1 MRHFLHTTLTSRAKH
16 DTRGERES
24 SCHLHGQNPYTN
36 LQVESAFK
44 LIPNTAP
51 SMLGPASRLLA
62 TNSHATS
69 TCFTKPDQLSVACH
83 TSTTFHDQVYL
94 SLPKISSNSCSHSP
108 PELSRSRFPSLPLH
122 LPPRPPLAGSPSLP
136 PNSPDPLDDDPH
148 CSHPPRNL
156 PPPPHPAAPQEPL
169 NIPKAPG
176 SSGMTPLDTV
186 PPANPSATPP
196 TDCKSSSL
204 PAGDR
209 ICTSVQTCIYRTDCR
224 TSTEDSPATIA
235 QRTPPHLS
243 ARPPSPQQSTS
254 RTNPCTHRTP
264 TLSPHHPARPRIILT
279 GRKGRPMG
287 LKWHVGDGVARSFG

>member
-108 PELSRSRFPSLPLH
+108 PELSRSTGTSEYPEGARLI
-122 LPPRPPLAGSPSLP
+122 G
-136 PNSPDPLDDDPH
+136 DDPTGYGATGK
-148 CSHPPRNL
+148 SVSD
-156 PPPPHPAAPQEPL
+156 PA
-169 NIPKAPG
+169 
-176 SSGMTPLDTV
+176 D
-186 PPANPSATPP
+186 
-196 TDCKSSSL
+196 
-204 PAGDR
+204 
-209 ICTSVQTCIYRTDCR
+209 
-224 TSTEDSPATIA
+224 
-235 QRTPPHLS
+235 
-243 ARPPSPQQSTS
+243 
-254 RTNPCTHRTP
+254 
-264 TLSPHHPARPRIILT
+264 
-279 GRKGRPMG
+279 G
-287 LKWHVGDGVARSFG
+287 L

>member
-1 MRHFLHTTLTSRAKH
+1 MYDYTETSIISSLQFRSSKQNAQRASNASTGKQLALPPLDGRTVNADQLELRIHLKSSDARARDQSRTRAQNGTGEDGRRGGMRHFLHTTLTSRAKH

-122 LPPRPPLAGSPSLP
+122 LPPRPPLAGSPSPVAILAALE
-136 PNSPDPLDDDPH
+136 PDLTKGQH
-148 CSHPPRNL
+148 NEQSHVPCD
-156 PPPPHPAAPQEPL
+156 HPQPEW
-169 NIPKAPG
+169 G
-176 SSGMTPLDTV
+176 
-186 PPANPSATPP
+186 
-196 TDCKSSSL
+196 C
-204 PAGDR
+204 
-209 ICTSVQTCIYRTDCR
+209 
-224 TSTEDSPATIA
+224 
-235 QRTPPHLS
+235 
-243 ARPPSPQQSTS
+243 
-254 RTNPCTHRTP
+254 
-264 TLSPHHPARPRIILT
+264 
-279 GRKGRPMG
+279 
-287 LKWHVGDGVARSFG
+287 